1 MAGFLPNRI
10 HVPETLL
17 IEVQVLRIC
26 LRRSCDCAQA
36 LIMQRVGCVVFRH
49 KVTAGEWCDKDLDIV
64 SLCLCSYY
72 RRRDSQGG
80 HPALALHSLDSQDW
94 FGNHRG

>member
-1 MAGFLPNRI
+1 MAGFLANRI

-17 IEVQVLRIC
+17 IEVQVLGIR

-36 LIMQRVGCVVFRH
+36 LIMKRVGCIVFRH
-49 KVTAGEWCDKDLDIV
+49 KVTPGEWCNKDLDIV
-64 SLCLCSYY
+64 NLRLRSYCLG
-72 RRRDSQGG
+72 RNSQGG
-80 HPALALHSLDSQDW
+80 HPAVALHSLDSQDW